1 MRYNIMLLFLSN
13 AHWNNAQNEISESNY
28 KGLTLDEEK
37 KVCTQMTNESAIRW
51 LLSRLEEDGETL
63 SKLFL
68 YATNTV
74 RNEPVS
80 SEKKADGAVPER
92 YRDKDGRI
100 LTHLEYFKKIIA
112 PLVKAENI
120 DRFVVDEAIDEK
132 GDTDAMLNQTVAM
145 AEKIKEYCVSLR
157 KKDQNAEIVLHADF
171 TGGLRHANLMMLIL
185 TRLLQYQELEMGH
198 ILYSNYLS
206 RRKVNWVDDVTDVY
220 RLFDLVSGTAEFARF
235 GSADILTKYY
245 EDVGGNNSDEL
256 RKLIR
261 AMQSF
266 ANQTKLCHYGDMKK
280 AIEGLH
286 SAAAEFEKHVS
297 EVAKKAGE
305 DRSKAETN
313 DALMGVMNDEIN
325 RMYRPLF
332 EKAVSRDIDDVELIR
347 WCVEH
352 NYLQQALTFY
362 TERVPELFCYCD
374 KSESE
379 EKRNDYIVPTQK
391 GVNVLAGI
399 FKNQDVVVSREYYL
413 FTTLKN
419 ADFDR
424 ECDKKNKAAKREFIK
439 TIKDN
444 FFAKMLNPYGKTPD
458 SKQPKAVKEIIKD
471 FFKQPEHQWTMLA
484 DEERTIN
491 VLEKIRGLWQ
501 NPKVVLD
508 GKDPFLGEL
517 IEACYG
523 IESDTKSRE
532 AWDKEYSACKYGAM
546 KFGFL
551 MKCLM
556 SVSVSNPSKL
566 TIFNNFVGELT
577 YRYSAQCYGLFEG
590 GLIKTRIPWEEM
602 LPVLD
607 TYGKLKAERN
617 SSNHA
622 HDERSRTT
630 EESLG
635 NLLLDGINN
644 IDRVRKAYGD
654 KPFVEKIIDT
664 EENECKKRVFVN
676 YTNHPSDKWS
686 KAQLKAARDYGE
698 VIDMP
703 FPDISPNASESDISS
718 LAEKACQKLE
728 QLSPAAVLCQGEF
741 SFVYQI
747 VRRMTKRKIP
757 VLAACSERIVAESTD
772 ENGVTHRTSEF
783 KFVQFRQYEKV

>member
-1 MRYNIMLLFLSN
+1 MRYHIMLLFLSTVPWDN
-13 AHWNNAQNEISESNY
+13 KNNAPSVAKYKYTGGSEPY
-28 KGLTLDEEK
+28 EGEPFETH
-37 KVCTQMTNESAIRW
+37 TTNESAVRW
-51 LLSRLEEDGETL
+51 LLKRLEETGETV
-63 SKLFL
+63 SQYFV
-68 YATNTV
+68 YASDSV
-74 RNEPVS
+74 RTTKV
-80 SEKKADGAVPER
+80 DG
-92 YRDKDGRI
+92 I
-100 LTHLEYFKKIIA
+100 SHLEYFKKRIDFDG
-112 PLVKAENI
+112 NI
-120 DRFVVDEAIDEK
+120 DALVTVEDFHENKNVDAALDSI
-132 GDTDAMLNQTVAM
+132 VSM
-145 AEKIKEYCVSLR
+145 AGKIREYSLGIR
-157 KKDQNAEIVLHADF
+157 QDNPDAEIILHADF

-185 TRLLQYQELEMGH
+185 SRLLQYQEIKIGH
-198 ILYSNYLS
+198 VIYSNYN
-206 RRKVNWVDDVTDVY
+206 RNREINWVDDVTDVY
-220 RLFDLVSGTAEFARF
+220 RLFDLIAGTAEFARF

-245 EDVGGNNSDEL
+245 EDIGENNSDEL
-256 RKLIR
+256 RKLLL

-266 ANQTKLCHYGDMKK
+266 ANQTKLCHYGDMKN

-286 SAAAEFEKHVS
+286 SGWAEFEKHVS
-297 EVAKKAGE
+297 AVAKKAGE
-305 DRSKAETN
+305 DRSKSETN
-313 DALMGVMNDEIN
+313 DALMDIMKDEIQ

-332 EKAVSRDIDDVELIR
+332 EKAVSRDIDDIELIR

-362 TERVPELFCYCD
+362 TERVPELFCCCD
-374 KSESE
+374 TSESD

-391 GVNVLAGI
+391 GLNVLAGI
-399 FKNQDVVVSREYYL
+399 FKNQDVVTSREYYL

-419 ADFDR
+419 ADFDK

-444 FFAKMLNPYGKTPD
+444 CFAKMLNPYGKTPD
-458 SKQPKAVKEIIKD
+458 SKQPRAVKDIIKD

-491 VLEKIRGLWQ
+491 VLEKMRELWQ
-501 NPKVVLD
+501 NPKAVLD

-523 IESDTKSRE
+523 IVSDTKSRE

-556 SVSVSNPSKL
+556 SVSASNPGKL
-566 TIFNNFVGELT
+566 TVFNNFVGELT

-590 GLIKTRIPWEEM
+590 GLIKTRIPWDEM

-635 NLLLDGINN
+635 RMLLDGINN
-644 IDRVRKAYGD
+644 IDRVRKAYSD
-654 KPFVEKIIDT
+654 NPFIEKIIEP
-664 EENECKKRVFVN
+664 EEKECKVFVN

-686 KAQLKAARDYGE
+686 KAQLEAARAYGE

-703 FPDISPNASESDISS
+703 FPDISPNASEKDISS

-728 QLSPAAVLCQGEF
+728 KLSPAAVLCQGEF